1 MSIYDPPPGYEYDT
15 LIITVDGGY
24 ERDRTVEARE
34 CSRCGAVVITVEAH
48 DKRCPMDPSQ
58 LLCDGCG
65 EVGADRVA
73 SDDGRGLF
81 CPECLGAANAD
92 PFE

>member
-1 MSIYDPPPGYEYDT
+1 MSIYDPPEGYEYDV

-34 CSRCGAVVITVEAH
+34 CSRCGAVVITLEAH
-48 DKRCPMDPSQ
+48 NQRCPLK

-65 EVGADRVA
+65 QVGADRET

-81 CPECLGAANAD
+81 CPSCLAKLTGD
-92 PFE
+92 QDVFS